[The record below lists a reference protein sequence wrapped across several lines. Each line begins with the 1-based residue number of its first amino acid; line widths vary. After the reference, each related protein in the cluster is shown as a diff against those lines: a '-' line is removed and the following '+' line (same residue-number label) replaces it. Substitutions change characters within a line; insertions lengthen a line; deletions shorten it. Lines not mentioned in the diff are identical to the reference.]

1 MSYEELR
8 NSSKG
13 TKYYSSNQNKQ
24 SIKKERKIN
33 FPQRYA
39 DNIFER
45 VIDRENLAL
54 AFCKV
59 CKGKRFRK
67 DIK

>member
-8 NSSKG
+8 SISKG

-24 SIKKERKIN
+24 SMKKERKID

-39 DNIFER
+39 Q
-45 VIDRENLAL
+45 
-54 AFCKV
+54 
-59 CKGKRFRK
+59 
-67 DIK
+67 

>member
-39 DNIFER
+39 Q
-45 VIDRENLAL
+45 
-54 AFCKV
+54 
-59 CKGKRFRK
+59 
-67 DIK
+67 